1 MLNKKIL
8 VGGAGEEA
16 PHVKLKV
23 GSLTFIY
30 GWTSMGDIPYGSISR
45 VPVWEGIRLTNISAF
60 IATNSPY
67 TECSF
72 SGKIPE
78 DGISIRRLDT
88 GYEIKTE
95 GSVESSK
102 VPGALFTR
110 ADKDKEILLVFTPP
124 YRISLR
130 KSRRYLPALE
140 RRAW

>member
-45 VPVWEGIRLTNISAF
+45 VPVWEGIRLTNISTF
-60 IATNSPY
+60 IPNPPY
-67 TECSF
+67 TKCSF

-102 VPGALFTR
+102 VPGTLFTQ
-110 ADKDKEILLVFTPP
+110 ADKDKEILLVFDPP
-124 YRISLR
+124 PTS
-130 KSRRYLPALE
+130 YL
-140 RRAW
+140 

>member
-23 GSLTFIY
+23 GGFMGIY
-30 GWTSMGDIPYGSISR
+30 GWNSKGDLLLGSISR
-45 VPVWEGIRLTNISAF
+45 VPVWEGIKLTG
-60 IATNSPY
+60 IATFVANPPN
-67 TECSF
+67 TTCSF

-102 VPGALFTR
+102 VPGTLFTS
-110 ADKDKEILLVFTPP
+110 ADNNKEILLVFTPP
-124 YRISLR
+124 PTG
-130 KSRRYLPALE
+130 YL
-140 RRAW
+140 